1 MISFFEC
8 ANLIY
13 IASSLNILLK
23 KSGRNIQADGPLEP
37 QAFWQIDIKAFSPA
51 AFLPSS
57 LANTRSITK

>member
-37 QAFWQIDIKAFSPA
+37 QAF
-51 AFLPSS
+51 
-57 LANTRSITK
+57 